1 MAFGFI
7 ENGGEIMQLKLR
19 LRWKILFPLIGL
31 SVIPVAVI
39 LLIISHLTEQQIEN
53 NQSLRMK
60 EIAASV
66 ERTTTLAEQ
75 ERGNYIKL
83 MAHGNELRTAAW
95 DAVLRGDIA
104 KLKQEVQE
112 DQKLFGFD
120 LMEVLDKNGNLLLRS
135 LGEEHLDISPTTGK
149 EDPVIKASLEGKST
163 FGAGMF
169 DGQFS
174 IVAASPIV
182 YMGDTVGH
190 LVGVT
195 FFNKDFAR
203 NLQAGDDMK
212 LAFFD
217 EEGIVGSTDDALAKV
232 DPGQV
237 LAGRIREANLEG
249 VPHALFTRSI
259 GSPQRGVLMALD
271 RSDVLKAR
279 NGIREILLT
288 IMLVVGV
295 LALLA
300 GIFVSS
306 GIVGPLFEVVE
317 NLKDIAAGGGDLTR
331 SLPVRTGDE
340 VGILAESF
348 NRFLAR
354 LGAMVHSTRTVAA
367 DLSGA
372 TEKIR
377 SSSQQVNDGAVR
389 QSQALEGSFRAI
401 QGIEASIAGIAGST
415 GALVESAEESSSA
428 TLELGATIEEI
439 AAQMEKL
446 FARVEEVSS
455 AIGEMSVSAQQVAE
469 NVEIL
474 SSSAEVTAS
483 SITELDASIK
493 EIEENAERTSEL
505 SEAAARDAEQGK
517 AAVEETI
524 RGIGSIRETVDQAG
538 AVIRELGSQS
548 SAIGRILTVIDEVAD
563 QTSLLALNAAIIA
576 AQAGEHGRGFAVV
589 AEEIRELAERT
600 AVSTREIGE
609 IIAQLQQ
616 GTAEAVEVMAAGSE
630 KVHQEVARS
639 QSAETALEKIRT
651 STLKATEQVRS
662 IVLATTEQARGSRQI
677 TASINQVATMLG
689 QIATAVKQ
697 QTVGTSQLAQAA
709 EAMKEIAAQGKLG
722 TAEQAKGS
730 RQINAGMER
739 IREMIE
745 RIDGATQEQTRQT
758 REVVEAF
765 SSIREIAES
774 TAGRTAELDQV
785 VDLLAQKTGEL
796 ENEVGAFKV

>member
-1 MAFGFI
+1 
-7 ENGGEIMQLKLR
+7 
-19 LRWKILFPLIGL
+19 
-31 SVIPVAVI
+31 
-39 LLIISHLTEQQIEN
+39 
-53 NQSLRMK
+53 
-60 EIAASV
+60 
-66 ERTTTLAEQ
+66 
-75 ERGNYIKL
+75 
-83 MAHGNELRTAAW
+83 
-95 DAVLRGDIA
+95 
-104 KLKQEVQE
+104 
-112 DQKLFGFD
+112 
-120 LMEVLDKNGNLLLRS
+120 
-135 LGEEHLDISPTTGK
+135 
-149 EDPVIKASLEGKST
+149 
-163 FGAGMF
+163 
-169 DGQFS
+169 
-174 IVAASPIV
+174 
-182 YMGDTVGH
+182 
-190 LVGVT
+190 
-195 FFNKDFAR
+195 
-203 NLQAGDDMK
+203 
-212 LAFFD
+212 
-217 EEGIVGSTDDALAKV
+217 
-232 DPGQV
+232 
-237 LAGRIREANLEG
+237 
-249 VPHALFTRSI
+249 
-259 GSPQRGVLMALD
+259 MALD
-271 RSDVLKAR
+271 RSGTLKSR
-279 NGIREILLT
+279 DSLREILLT
-288 IMLVVGV
+288 ILLVVGV
-295 LALLA
+295 LAVLT
-300 GIFVSS
+300 GILVSN
-306 GIVGPLFEVVE
+306 GIARPLSEVVE

-340 VGILAESF
+340 VGILAENF

-372 TEKIR
+372 AEKIR
-377 SSSQQVNDGAVR
+377 SSSLQVNDGAVR
-389 QSQALEGSFRAI
+389 QSQALEESVRAI
-401 QGIEASIAGIAGST
+401 QGIEGSIAGIAGST

-439 AAQMEKL
+439 AGQMEKL

-455 AIGEMSVSAQQVAE
+455 AIGEMSVSGQQVAE

-493 EIEENAERTSEL
+493 EIEENAERTSDL

-600 AVSTREIGE
+600 AVSTREIGA
-609 IIAQLQQ
+609 IIARLQQ

-639 QSAETALEKIRT
+639 QSAGAALEKIRT

-677 TASINQVATMLG
+677 TASINQVAAMLG

-745 RIDGATQEQTRQT
+745 RIDGATQEQTQRT
-758 REVVEAF
+758 REVVKAF
-765 SSIREIAES
+765 FEHPGDRREHGGAHGGAGPGGGPFVPADRGAGKRGERFQGMTGQELEVIVLGSGTSTGVPVPGCSCDVCLSCFLPQCAHPLQHPGLLGGKERS
-774 TAGRTAELDQV
+774 RRHLHRSAAAGPAGGNRPHRRGPLYPYPRRPCQRDRRPAPLQHGHGRGHPDFRLPRGPGRHPREFRVYFRQEPGAGIPAPTGRQGGRRPLHPFRPDEWSRSPWFTAGADPSGIASV
-785 VDLLAQKTGEL
+785 LLPISPIAVTFPLKPKS
-796 ENEVGAFKV
+796 A